1 MMKFASHSYPRAC
14 AGKGFT
20 LLQICLCGWA
30 GQAAQGNPDGL
41 CLAESGRTTGSGR
54 FIERNDFVMK
64 KSGSPKVKPTSKSSF
79 PAGAGKA
86 NQMGRKKIGRYENA
100 FLATAC
106 FILSA

>member
-1 MMKFASHSYPRAC
+1 LIINLYYLIAADLIKLFI
-14 AGKGFT
+14 
-20 LLQICLCGWA
+20 LQ
-30 GQAAQGNPDGL
+30 
-41 CLAESGRTTGSGR
+41 SVR
-54 FIERNDFVMK
+54 
-64 KSGSPKVKPTSKSSF
+64 VKPTYKSSF